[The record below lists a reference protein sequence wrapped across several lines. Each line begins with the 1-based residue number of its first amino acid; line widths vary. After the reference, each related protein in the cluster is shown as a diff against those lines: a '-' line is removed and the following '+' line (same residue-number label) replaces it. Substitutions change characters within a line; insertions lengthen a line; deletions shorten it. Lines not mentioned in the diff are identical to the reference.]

1 MKKWMYLVLFALVSF
16 VAKAQ
21 DEGDWVIGGDFSIVS
36 TEVKIKSGNESTLWD
51 KEMSFKFLPKIYYF
65 ISDNVALGAK
75 IGYQHEKERNSHS
88 TEESIRYDK
97 EGAFVFRPEMFYYVD
112 LGKNFYYRPSVY
124 IEIQTGKI
132 KEETDSQTTDTYGH
146 KTFGGG
152 FVICA
157 FEFKPVEKFGISFSC
172 GNLAYSHHS
181 REWNT
186 DESQSQN
193 RFGLE
198 FNLEPTIGFSYY
210 FK

>member
-88 TEESIRYDK
+88 RKNPFDMIKRGHSYFAQRCSI
-97 EGAFVFRPEMFYYVD
+97 M
-112 LGKNFYYRPSVY
+112 
-124 IEIQTGKI
+124 
-132 KEETDSQTTDTYGH
+132 
-146 KTFGGG
+146 
-152 FVICA
+152 
-157 FEFKPVEKFGISFSC
+157 
-172 GNLAYSHHS
+172 
-181 REWNT
+181 
-186 DESQSQN
+186 
-193 RFGLE
+193 
-198 FNLEPTIGFSYY
+198 
-210 FK
+210 